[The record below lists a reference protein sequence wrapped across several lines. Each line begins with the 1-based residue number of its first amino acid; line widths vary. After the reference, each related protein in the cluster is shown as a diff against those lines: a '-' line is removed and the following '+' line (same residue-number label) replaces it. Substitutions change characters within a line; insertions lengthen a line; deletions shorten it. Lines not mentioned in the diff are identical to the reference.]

1 MAIQN
6 LIYLDSTG
14 VHYMDYPTLL
24 EAYKT
29 EYRAI
34 YGADVDLDPDTQDGQ
49 WLAVQALAIFET
61 MQIAAAVY
69 SSQSP
74 STSQSDALT
83 RNVRINGLLRG
94 SATASTV
101 DLLLTGTTGT
111 VITNGAA
118 ADSAGV
124 KWLLPSPTT
133 ITSGAGTTVT
143 ATCSTTGAIEASA
156 NTIVNIS
163 TPTQGW
169 STVTNP
175 TAAAG
180 GINVE
185 TDYELRNRQRIS
197 TSLPSQTIFE
207 GIVGAVKA
215 ISPPVGDVRGY
226 ENDGTTTD
234 GNGLPAHSIAIVVEG
249 GDSQTIANTI
259 ALKKTAGT
267 TTYAAAPSV
276 TMTTVDQYGESN
288 SITFGRCAA
297 GVVKV
302 LVTIDKIAGYESATD
317 NKIKQ
322 AVVDYI
328 QSLPIGDDVYLS
340 RLYTPANQ
348 SGTAWGNT
356 YIVKSIWATLN
367 GATPT
372 SANTADL
379 VVPFNALPTC
389 IIGNVTLVEV

>member
-1 MAIQN
+1 M
-6 LIYLDSTG
+6 
-14 VHYMDYPTLL
+14 
-24 EAYKT
+24 
-29 EYRAI
+29 
-34 YGADVDLDPDTQDGQ
+34 
-49 WLAVQALAIFET
+49 
-61 MQIAAAVY
+61 
-69 SSQSP
+69 
-74 STSQSDALT
+74 
-83 RNVRINGLLRG
+83 
-94 SATASTV
+94 
-101 DLLLTGTTGT
+101 
-111 VITNGAA
+111 
-118 ADSAGV
+118 
-124 KWLLPSPTT
+124 
-133 ITSGAGTTVT
+133 
-143 ATCSTTGAIEASA
+143 
-156 NTIVNIS
+156 
-163 TPTQGW
+163 
-169 STVTNP
+169 
-175 TAAAG
+175 
-180 GINVE
+180 
-185 TDYELRNRQRIS
+185 
-197 TSLPSQTIFE
+197 
-207 GIVGAVKA
+207 
-215 ISPPVGDVRGY
+215 
-226 ENDGTTTD
+226 
-234 GNGLPAHSIAIVVEG
+234 VEG

-302 LVTIDKIAGYESATD
+302 VVTIDKIAGYESATD

-372 SANTADL
+372 SGNTADL

-389 IIGNVTLVEV
+389 IISNVTLVEV